1 MSIPRPR
8 TIHIVAGPTAGG
20 KSAYALSLAQKVG
33 QAVIINADSLQIYDG
48 LSLLTAQPSE
58 EDKAAVPHRL
68 YGHLHPNDTSSAGN
82 WRDLAMAEIDV
93 AFNEGRI
100 PIICGGTGLYIKAL
114 MEGLSP
120 MPDIPDEVR
129 SEVDELYARLGV
141 PGFYEE
147 LEKRDP
153 VMAARFHPGHK
164 ARLMRAMEVL
174 IATGKS
180 LAEWQA
186 APLEGPPDEWAFEI
200 HKIMP
205 ERDVL
210 YDRCNAR
217 FEVMLEQGA
226 LEQVEAFTARVTAE
240 EVRPGV
246 PLSKALGYKEL
257 GAYLSGD
264 LSREEAITR
273 AQGETRRY
281 AKRQVTWFRHQL

>member
-1 MSIPRPR
+1 MSMPRPR

-20 KSAYALSLAQKVG
+20 KSAYALDLARKAG
-33 QAVIINADSLQIYDG
+33 QAVIINADSLQIYNG
-48 LSLLTAQPSE
+48 LSLLTAQPSA

-68 YGHLHPNDTSSAGN
+68 YGHLNPNDASSAGN
-82 WRDLAMAEIDV
+82 WRDLAMAEIEAV
-93 AFNEGRI
+93 FEEGRV

-120 MPDIPDEVR
+120 IPDIPDNVRAEV
-129 SEVDELYARLGV
+129 EALYARLGV
-141 PGFYEE
+141 PDFYDE
-147 LEKRDP
+147 LERRDP

-180 LAEWQA
+180 LAEWQE

-210 YDRCNAR
+210 YERCNAR
-217 FEVMLEQGA
+217 FEIMLAQGA
-226 LEQVEAFTARVTAE
+226 LAQVEDFTARMASGDVK
-240 EVRPGV
+240 PGV

-257 GAYLSGD
+257 AAYLAGD
-264 LSREEAITR
+264 ISRDEAIAR

-281 AKRQVTWFRHQL
+281 AKRQATWFRHQL